1 MIDYSKI
8 KVGFTKGGDFSLSA
22 NPYVGYYHVVNSIP
36 FAGNVVADVSIP
48 LDVDD
53 TMSSNV
59 IISEYFKDLIIT
71 DSAEL
76 PYTYERD
83 LMIAPN
89 EICGPSLF
97 NDRLQ
102 KLYTNS
108 IYLYSK
114 LFLANNNI
122 PVGYDMAAG
131 TIKNTN
137 TLGWVIQDASSGTS
151 FNPFASAGYA
161 ELDNVTSI
169 KSVKMD
175 DGNFSFIGVTPT
187 HFVALSSSS
196 GLDQLTVVLIT
207 DKVDNNTDLTYTQLS
222 SICVDSGFA
231 FICDTSQNTIY
242 KYDVSGFFNND
253 PTIANT
259 KFLVGLIGGYGSS
272 LSKTKFNA
280 PNIIFANREIDRLYV
295 NDRDNHCVK
304 IYDFNMSYTATKT
317 FTAGTRIDVRA
328 FEYNAINK
336 YVYFITHNQT
346 TGANLLQLCDA
357 NLNSVQDYI
366 LQDNLDS
373 DEYIRGITFSKNDSN
388 IFYMTTNKN
397 VFKKFIS
404 KPQATI
410 GKWLFYNSGAVTT
423 HIWNLE
429 KSVYNKAQWN
439 WNEGTT
445 DARVSVSVLNLD
457 THFINDDSREEIFLF
472 AGANKRSFNRIMHY
486 KEPNQYIPA
495 VGNTDINSYNILF
508 ASVDPNE
515 FINGMVINKE
525 LYKVAYNAINIIR
538 LITNRYNAEY
548 DYLNNLVFKGVVPL
562 TDSEFNLINNFST
575 TNLFI
580 HENEIANSSG
590 PLNRSI
596 KTLVDLQSS
605 AIQIVRIKTNSFV
618 ASLSG
623 TRTIVLN

>member
-1 MIDYSKI
+1 M
-8 KVGFTKGGDFSLSA
+8 SA
-22 NPYVGYYHVVNSIP
+22 NPYVGYYHVINTIP
-36 FAGNVVADVSIP
+36 FAGNEIADETTP

-59 IISEYFKDLIIT
+59 IISKYFKDRIIT

-89 EICGPSLF
+89 EICSSSLF

-131 TIKNTN
+131 TIKGTN
-137 TLGWVIQDASSGTS
+137 KLGWVVQDTNSGTS

-161 ELDNVTSI
+161 ELDNVISI

-175 DGNFSFIGVTPT
+175 DGNFSFMGVTPT

-196 GLDQLTVVLIT
+196 NLDQLTVVMIT
-207 DKVDNNTDLTYTQLS
+207 DKIDNNTDLTYTQLS
-222 SICVDSGFA
+222 SICIDSGFA
-231 FICDTSQNTIY
+231 FLCDTSQNTIY
-242 KYDVSGFFNND
+242 KYDVTGFFNND
-253 PTIANT
+253 PTITNT
-259 KFLVGLIGGYGSS
+259 KFLVGLIGGYGSA
-272 LSKTKFNA
+272 LSKTKFSS
-280 PNIIFANREIDRLYV
+280 PDVIYANKVIDRLYV

-304 IYDFNMSYTATKT
+304 IYDFNMSYIATKT
-317 FTAGTRIDVRA
+317 FTAGTHIDVRA
-328 FEYNAINK
+328 FEYNTINK
-336 YVYFITHNQT
+336 HVYFITYNQDT
-346 TGANLLQLCDA
+346 NENMLQLCDS
-357 NLNSVQDYI
+357 NLNSVQSYTLLDI
-366 LQDNLDS
+366 LDA
-373 DEYIRGITFSKNDSN
+373 DEHICGITFSKNDSN
-388 IFYMTTNKN
+388 IFYIATNKN
-397 VFKKFIS
+397 IFKKFIS
-404 KPQATI
+404 KPQDTI
-410 GKWLFYNSGAVTT
+410 GKWLFYNSGTVTT

-429 KSVYNKAQWN
+429 KSFYNKAQWN

-445 DARVSVSVLNLD
+445 DARASVTILNLD

-486 KEPNQYIPA
+486 KEPNQYIA
-495 VGNTDINSYNILF
+495 AIGTTNINSYNILF
-508 ASVDPNE
+508 ANVDPNE

-525 LYKVAYNAINIIR
+525 LYKIAYNTINIIR

-562 TDSEFNLINNFST
+562 TDTEFNLINSFNT
-575 TNLFI
+575 TNLFV
-580 HENEIANSSG
+580 HENEIASNSGS
-590 PLNRSI
+590 LNRSI
-596 KTLVDLQSS
+596 KTLVDLQSN
-605 AIQIVRIKTNSFV
+605 AIQIVRIKANSFV